1 MTQDLTIRLKTPHRF
16 QKAFIESKARRI
28 CIRAGR
34 RSGKTTGVAIL
45 AVLKFLEGH
54 RVLYASKTME
64 QVGKFWHEVSA
75 ALDPLIQAGVYVK
88 NETRHAIVPAKVTT
102 ESAIRAKTAWNADS
116 LRGDF
121 ADVLILDEF
130 QLMEANAWNEVGAP
144 MMLDTDGTAVF
155 IYTGKQGATHAT
167 ALFKRAKQEMLAAK
181 ERGEQPRWEVF
192 NFTSYDNPFISKVA
206 LSEISQDMS
215 ARAYELEI
223 LAVDDEDDSRALWN
237 RQLLEQTRVN
247 GAPVLTRI
255 VVGVDPPGSPTNDCG
270 IVVAGCGF
278 VGDVLHGYVLED
290 LSLMGSPSQWAEQT
304 IAAYHKHDADRVV
317 AESNFGGDMV
327 EQTIRTVEGKVPIKL
342 VRASRGKV
350 ARADPIVS
358 LYEKQKCH
366 MVGEFPLLESELCR
380 WHPTLFKSQPSPNRL
395 DAMVWAL
402 SDLML
407 DYCATE
413 IGQIELPMMV

>member
-1 MTQDLTIRLKTPHRF
+1 MTDVTIKLRKPHAMQ
-16 QKAFIESKARRI
+16 QKLIDSKARRKI
-28 CIRAGR
+28 CRAGR

-45 AVLKFLEGH
+45 AILKFLEGH
-54 RVLYASKTME
+54 RILYAAPTQE
-64 QVGKFWHEVSA
+64 QVGKFWWEVTNSLD
-75 ALDPLIQAGVYVK
+75 ALFNAGVYKK
-88 NETRHAIVPAKVTT
+88 NETRHEIIPANATT
-102 ESAIRAKTAWNADS
+102 QSAIRAKTAWNADS
-116 LRGDF
+116 LRGDW

-130 QLMEANAWNEVGAP
+130 QLMASDAWSLVGAP
-144 MMLDTDGTAVF
+144 MMLDTDGTAIF
-155 IYTGKQGATHAT
+155 IFTGKQGATHAT
-167 ALFKRAKQEMLAAK
+167 QLYRRAKQEMEKAK
-181 ERGEQPRWEVF
+181 ANGDQPRWEVI
-192 NFTSYDNPFISKVA
+192 NFTSFDNPYISQDA
-206 LSEISQDMS
+206 LREISQDMS

-223 LAVDDEDDSRALWN
+223 LAIDDEDDSRALWS

-247 GAPVLTRI
+247 AHPILTRI

-413 IGQIELPMMV
+413 LGSIELPMMV